1 MRRFIRRTAAAA
13 LAVSVTVLLAANVH
27 ADDTMTFEEALQASY
42 DTVPDTKQYPGMA
55 SGSACLWEFGC
66 CDGYGQRSSALWEKK
81 RMRDI
86 IRQASRS

>member
-42 DTVPDTKQYPGMA
+42 DTVPDPNMRLPGREVVLM
-55 SGSACLWEFGC
+55 L
-66 CDGYGQRSSALWEKK
+66 
-81 RMRDI
+81 I
-86 IRQASRS
+86 PIR